1 MGDNYIDETYKYD
14 VALSFAGE
22 DRKYVEEV
30 ALFLKKKNIAVFYDY
45 FEEEALWGKNL
56 ISYLEE
62 IYTNKS
68 KYCVVFISQYYVQK
82 EWTCYESAAAMV
94 RLLNSNMK
102 QKEYLLPVKFDET
115 KVSGVLST
123 IGFIDGK
130 KKTPDELGNLII
142 KKLHTSDLKNS
153 ELMSIELFKN
163 NLITVLSKDF
173 PPYWVINCEETEQ
186 NIRFQYTYHDF
197 LYYLE
202 FVFQM
207 EEKVLL
213 LNGGYTDLFFDT
225 HTFIPSAKITLNF
238 ENELI
243 SNGQIVN
250 FDFFDDMNTYI
261 LPISE
266 ISGQI
271 KKELLKKGGL

>member
-1 MGDNYIDETYKYD
+1 MDETYKYD

-163 NLITVLSKDF
+163 NLITVLSKVF

>member
-1 MGDNYIDETYKYD
+1 MDETYKYD

-207 EEKVLL
+207 EEKFLL

>member
-1 MGDNYIDETYKYD
+1 MDETYKYD

-102 QKEYLLPVKFDET
+102 QKDYLLPVKFDET

-186 NIRFQYTYHDF
+186 NMRFQYTYHDF

>member
-1 MGDNYIDETYKYD
+1 MGETYKYD

-30 ALFLKKKNIAVFYDY
+30 AMFLKKKNIAVFYDY
-45 FEEEALWGKNL
+45 FEEENLWGKNL
-56 ISYLEE
+56 ISDLEE
-62 IYTNKS
+62 IYTYKS
-68 KYCVVFISQYYVQK
+68 KYCVIFISQYYVKK

-94 RLLNSNMK
+94 RLLDSNMK

-163 NLITVLSKDF
+163 NLITALTKDF

-202 FVFQM
+202 FLFQM
-207 EEKVLL
+207 DEKVLL

-238 ENELI
+238 ENQLI
-243 SNGQIVN
+243 SDGKIVN
-250 FDFFDDMNTYI
+250 FDFFDDIHTCI
-261 LPISE
+261 FPIAE

>member
-1 MGDNYIDETYKYD
+1 MDETYKYD

-213 LNGGYTDLFFDT
+213 LKGGYTDLFFDT

-261 LPISE
+261 LPLSE

>member
-1 MGDNYIDETYKYD
+1 MDETYKYD

-45 FEEEALWGKNL
+45 FEEETLWGKNL

-62 IYTNKS
+62 IYTHKS
-68 KYCVVFISQYYVQK
+68 KYCVIFISQYYVQK

-94 RLLNSNMK
+94 RLLDSNMK

-225 HTFIPSAKITLNF
+225 HTFIPSAKIH
-238 ENELI
+238 LI
-243 SNGQIVN
+243 LR
-250 FDFFDDMNTYI
+250 MN
-261 LPISE
+261 LFPMD
-266 ISGQI
+266 
-271 KKELLKKGGL
+271 K

>member
-1 MGDNYIDETYKYD
+1 MDETYKYD

-45 FEEEALWGKNL
+45 FEEEVLWGKNL

>member
-1 MGDNYIDETYKYD
+1 MDETYKYD

-271 KKELLKKGGL
+271 KKELLKDSVK

>member
-1 MGDNYIDETYKYD
+1 MGETYKYD

-30 ALFLKKKNIAVFYDY
+30 AMFLKKKNIAVFYDY
-45 FEEEALWGKNL
+45 FEEENLWGKNL

-62 IYTNKS
+62 IYTYKS
-68 KYCVVFISQYYVQK
+68 KYCVIFISQYYVKK

-94 RLLNSNMK
+94 RLLDSNMK

-142 KKLHTSDLKNS
+142 KKLHASDLKNS

-163 NLITVLSKDF
+163 NLITALTRDF

-202 FVFQM
+202 CLFQM
-207 EEKVLL
+207 DEKVLL

-238 ENELI
+238 ENQLI
-243 SNGQIVN
+243 SDGKIVN
-250 FDFFDDMNTYI
+250 FDFFDDIHTCI
-261 LPISE
+261 FPIAE

>member
-1 MGDNYIDETYKYD
+1 MDETYKYD

-173 PPYWVINCEETEQ
+173 PPYWVINCEEKEQ

-207 EEKVLL
+207 KEKVLL

>member
-1 MGDNYIDETYKYD
+1 MDETYKYD

-30 ALFLKKKNIAVFYDY
+30 AFFLKKKNIAVFYDY

>member
-1 MGDNYIDETYKYD
+1 MDETYKYD

-30 ALFLKKKNIAVFYDY
+30 ALFLKKKNIAVFYYY

>member
-1 MGDNYIDETYKYD
+1 MDETYKYD

-45 FEEEALWGKNL
+45 FEEENLWGKNL

-68 KYCVVFISQYYVQK
+68 KYCVIFISQYYVQK

-94 RLLNSNMK
+94 RLLDSNMK

-142 KKLHTSDLKNS
+142 KKLHTYDLKNI

-163 NLITVLSKDF
+163 NLITVLNKDF

-250 FDFFDDMNTYI
+250 FDFFDDMHTYI

-271 KKELLKKGGL
+271 KRELLKKGEL

>member
-1 MGDNYIDETYKYD
+1 MDETYKYD

-94 RLLNSNMK
+94 CLLNSNMK

>member
-1 MGDNYIDETYKYD
+1 MDETYKYD

-261 LPISE
+261 LLISE

>member
-1 MGDNYIDETYKYD
+1 MDETYKYD

-250 FDFFDDMNTYI
+250 FVFFDDMNTYI

>member
-1 MGDNYIDETYKYD
+1 MDETYKYD

-115 KVSGVLST
+115 KVSVVLST

>member
-1 MGDNYIDETYKYD
+1 MDETYKYD

-45 FEEEALWGKNL
+45 FEEENLWGKNL

-62 IYTNKS
+62 IYTHKS
-68 KYCVVFISQYYVQK
+68 KYCVIFISQYYVQK

-94 RLLNSNMK
+94 RLLDSNTK

-115 KVSGVLST
+115 KVPGILST

-130 KKTPDELGNLII
+130 KKTPDEIGNLII
-142 KKLHTSDLKNS
+142 KKLQTSTLKDI
-153 ELMSIELFKN
+153 EPMSIELFKN

-202 FVFQM
+202 VVFQM
-207 EEKVLL
+207 EEKILL

-238 ENELI
+238 ENNLI

-250 FDFFDDMNTYI
+250 FDFFDDMHTYI

>member
-1 MGDNYIDETYKYD
+1 MDETYKYD

-45 FEEEALWGKNL
+45 FEEETLWGKNL

-142 KKLHTSDLKNS
+142 KKLHSSDLKNN

>member
-1 MGDNYIDETYKYD
+1 MDETYKYD

-94 RLLNSNMK
+94 RLLDSNMK

>member
-1 MGDNYIDETYKYD
+1 MDETYKYD

-225 HTFIPSAKITLNF
+225 HTFIPSAKIALNF

-250 FDFFDDMNTYI
+250 FDFFDDTNTYI

>member
-1 MGDNYIDETYKYD
+1 MDETYKYD

-45 FEEEALWGKNL
+45 FEEESLWGKNL

>member
-1 MGDNYIDETYKYD
+1 MDETYKYD

-271 KKELLKKGGL
+271 KEELLKKGGL

>member
-1 MGDNYIDETYKYD
+1 MDETYKYD

-142 KKLHTSDLKNS
+142 KKLHTSDSKNS

-186 NIRFQYTYHDF
+186 NMRFQYTYHDF

>member
-1 MGDNYIDETYKYD
+1 MGETYKYD

-30 ALFLKKKNIAVFYDY
+30 AMFLKKKNIAVFYDY
-45 FEEEALWGKNL
+45 FEEENLWGKNL

-62 IYTNKS
+62 IYTYKS
-68 KYCVVFISQYYVQK
+68 KYCVIFISQYYVKK

-94 RLLNSNMK
+94 RLLDSNMK

-142 KKLHTSDLKNS
+142 NKLHASDLKNS

-163 NLITVLSKDF
+163 NLITALTRDF

-202 FVFQM
+202 CLFQM
-207 EEKVLL
+207 DEKVLL

-238 ENELI
+238 ENQLI
-243 SNGQIVN
+243 SDGKIVN
-250 FDFFDDMNTYI
+250 FDFFDDIHTCI
-261 LPISE
+261 FPIAE

>member
-1 MGDNYIDETYKYD
+1 MNETYKYD

-30 ALFLKKKNIAVFYDY
+30 AMFLKKKNIAVFYDY
-45 FEEEALWGKNL
+45 FEEETLWGKNL
-56 ISYLEE
+56 VSYLEE
-62 IYTNKS
+62 IYTHKS
-68 KYCVVFISQYYVQK
+68 KYCVIFISQYYVQK

-94 RLLNSNMK
+94 RLLDSNMK

-142 KKLHTSDLKNS
+142 KKLHTSDVKNF
-153 ELMSIELFKN
+153 EPMSIESFKN
-163 NLITVLSKDF
+163 NLITVLGKDF
-173 PPYWVINCEETEQ
+173 PSYWAINCEETEE
-186 NIRFQYTYHDF
+186 NIRFQYTNSDF

-213 LNGGYTDLFFDT
+213 LNGGYTDLFFNN
-225 HTFIPSAKITLNF
+225 HTFIPSAKIILNF

-243 SNGQIVN
+243 ANGQIIN
-250 FDFFDDMNTYI
+250 FDYFDDMHTNI

-271 KKELLKKGGL
+271 KKELLKKGGF

>member
-1 MGDNYIDETYKYD
+1 MDETYKYD

>member
-1 MGDNYIDETYKYD
+1 MDETYKYD

-173 PPYWVINCEETEQ
+173 PPYWVINCEEKEQ

>member
-1 MGDNYIDETYKYD
+1 MDETYKYD

-271 KKELLKKGGL
+271 KKELLKNGGL

>member
-1 MGDNYIDETYKYD
+1 MGETYKYD

-30 ALFLKKKNIAVFYDY
+30 AMFLKKKNIAVFYDY
-45 FEEEALWGKNL
+45 FEEENLWGKNL

-62 IYTNKS
+62 IYTYKS
-68 KYCVVFISQYYVQK
+68 KYCVIFISQYYVKK

-94 RLLNSNMK
+94 RLLDSNMK

-142 KKLHTSDLKNS
+142 KKLHASDLKNS

-163 NLITVLSKDF
+163 NLITALTRDF

-202 FVFQM
+202 CLFQM
-207 EEKVLL
+207 DEKVLL

-238 ENELI
+238 ENQLI
-243 SNGQIVN
+243 SDGKIVN
-250 FDFFDDMNTYI
+250 FDFFDDIHTCI
-261 LPISE
+261 FPIAE

-271 KKELLKKGGL
+271 KKELLKKGGI